1 MSRFDDDE
9 DVTAD
14 DMLAGRSVPG
24 HEPLADVLGLL
35 RAMADEP
42 APPPSPALAAVLRD
56 GLPAAVLD
64 PLPPAAGARSWVLRG
79 ARWAAGL
86 GVAAKVLLGAGVA
99 MAAVAGTAT
108 LPLVPPS
115 VQVPVRTAL
124 TDLGHLI
131 PGSAGGSVPVPT
143 VTTPEPVVGVAPSG
157 DHPPAEPEHRDSG
170 AEKDSARDRL
180 LAPPTLGAEATGGER
195 AGGTG
200 SRSDSGATDSR
211 TPTGPTEGRPSTAPG
226 RASQAPEPTHG
237 APRPDP
243 TTGASDG
250 NGTGAGQTGQ
260 NHD

>member
-9 DVTAD
+9 DVMAD

-24 HEPLADVLGLL
+24 REPLADVLGLL

-64 PLPPAAGARSWVLRG
+64 PLPPAAGAQSWLLRG

-131 PGSAGGSVPVPT
+131 PGSAGGSVPVPA

-157 DHPPAEPEHRDSG
+157 DRPPAEPELRDSG
-170 AEKDSARDRL
+170 VETDRSHDQL
-180 LAPPTLGAEATGGER
+180 ATPPALGDEPAAGRSTGVLAP
-195 AGGTG
+195 
-200 SRSDSGATDSR
+200 RSDSGANENGKA
-211 TPTGPTEGRPSTAPG
+211 TGGSDGRPTAPPV
-226 RASQAPEPTHG
+226 RPSQAPEPTRT
-237 APRPDP
+237 APTGDP
-243 TTGASDG
+243 TTSASDR
-250 NGTGAGQTGQ
+250 NNVGTGQTDQ
-260 NHD
+260 SHD